1 VAKKTRHAAAQ
12 KRFKPDL
19 TNHLLKEACQ
29 LFQKLSR
36 SWQLFIHLGIFSGVS
51 TPPTCNEVLSFKT
64 YQEYMKQMLRSEQ
77 SCVHTDAI
85 Y

>member
-1 VAKKTRHAAAQ
+1 M
-12 KRFKPDL
+12 
-19 TNHLLKEACQ
+19 
-29 LFQKLSR
+29 
-36 SWQLFIHLGIFSGVS
+36 FSGVS
-51 TPPTCNEVLSFKT
+51 TPPTCNEVLRFKT